1 MGRADHDQGE
11 AGQGPARRRRWP
23 RAVLWLALCLV
34 LAGPVALGGIW
45 LRLGLSPLR
54 LPDAVTAEVAARL
67 DAAMTANGVTL
78 EAIELARHE
87 PGRLDLRLVGI
98 RLTDRDRDGALR
110 AAFPE
115 VTATLSTAALVRGRL
130 HPVGVSLSDAGLR
143 LSRDAE
149 GRIDLALMAG
159 EGAEAIAL
167 SETLAR
173 LDRMFASPVF
183 ADLEG
188 VKATGLTLDMAD
200 AMTGQ
205 ILRVREAR
213 MQLDRTEAGLTVTL
227 GGALE
232 GSRDATLDIA
242 LSRISA
248 SGQTDVAIV
257 FDNLAARDVA
267 TVGPAL
273 AWLDLMRAPISGQI
287 GGVLGDDGSL
297 GDLRA
302 LLEIGPGQVRPADG
316 ALPLP
321 FDRMAST
328 IRYEA
333 ATRRVWFDSLSL
345 EAPGLSLEAE
355 GQADAAPDGTS
366 YTAQFRLRD
375 MRAALPELYPQ
386 GLALDRAMVDLRLAL
401 APALRVEIGQAVI
414 EDGDLRLSA
423 RGEVL
428 AVEGGVAVA
437 LDAHLPGGNLREILP
452 YWPEALAGRTRGW
465 IEERL
470 LEGQVSGV
478 DVALRARPGAM
489 PDYEMSLDFEGVR
502 LLALPEMPPIE
513 GGAGYLRLR
522 GAEFV
527 LRLDE
532 GQMWREGGL
541 AVALDGSRMH
551 IADTR
556 QRGAEA
562 VFDLSLAGE
571 LQDLLSIL
579 TRPPVRLFQNGT
591 MTPERIGT
599 GGVVAEARIETRLM
613 RQEGLG
619 DTRFAVRAEVGGLVS
634 DGLVPGRRLSAERLA
649 VTVDPE
655 GIAVSGAAEFDGVPL
670 NGRWT
675 RALGP
680 GAEAVSRVE
689 ARAMLSRARLAALG
703 LDLPEWMLRGEAEA
717 GIDLSLPDGAAPV
730 LRVTSDLEGMGLA
743 LPPLG
748 WRLEPGARGVL
759 EAELRLG
766 DDPAV
771 TRLMVQGA
779 GLDLSGRVVLAEG
792 GGFDRLEAQRFALG
806 DWIDVTGAVIGQGA
820 GRPVAIRVD
829 GGRMDLR
836 GAPQGGGA
844 APGSGGGP
852 ITARLDR
859 LQVSAG
865 IALTGVSADL
875 TSEGG
880 LSGQFA
886 GQVNGQA
893 PITGTLVATETGPAV
908 RIRAEDGGAVLRAA
922 EVFRSAHGGAME
934 LVLQATGAT
943 GTYDG
948 TLSIDS
954 PRLRNAPVMA
964 ELLNLISVV
973 GLLEQLSGE
982 GINLGEVDARFRL
995 TPAQV
1000 ILSQGTAVGP
1010 SLGLSM
1016 DGTYD
1021 LARRSLEM
1029 QGVVSPLYVVNGLIG
1044 AIFAP
1049 RREGLFGF
1057 SYRLTGQAENPQ
1069 VFVNPLSILTPGVF
1083 RDIFRSPPP
1092 DLSGN

>member
-1 MGRADHDQGE
+1 MGRADHDRGE
-11 AGQGPARRRRWP
+11 AGRDPFRRRLWP
-23 RAVLWLALCLV
+23 LALLWLVVVMV
-34 LAGPVALGGIW
+34 LAGPVALGGLW
-45 LRLGLSPLR
+45 LRLGMSPLR
-54 LPDAVTAEVAARL
+54 LPEAVTAEIAARI
-67 DAAMTANGVTL
+67 DAAMTVNGVTL

-98 RLTDRDRDGALR
+98 RLTDTDRDGALR
-110 AAFPE
+110 AAFPD

-130 HPVGVSLSDAGLR
+130 HPVGVHIADAGLR
-143 LSRDAE
+143 LRRDAE

-159 EGAEAIAL
+159 EGAEPVAL
-167 SETLAR
+167 SVTLAR
-173 LDRMFASPVF
+173 IDRMFANPVF
-183 ADLEG
+183 EDLEG
-188 VKATGLTLDMAD
+188 VRATGLTLDMAD

-205 ILRVREAR
+205 ILRVRGAR
-213 MQLDRTEAGLTVTL
+213 MQLDRTEAGLAVTL

-232 GSRDATLDIA
+232 GSREATIDIA
-242 LSRISA
+242 LSRLRA
-248 SGQTDVAIV
+248 SGETELAFV

-267 TVGPAL
+267 TAGPAL
-273 AWLDLMRAPISGQI
+273 AWLDLMRAPISGRI
-287 GGVLGDDGSL
+287 GGALGDDGSL
-297 GDLRA
+297 GDLQAR
-302 LLEIGPGQVRPADG
+302 LEIGPGQLRQGDG

-333 ATRRVWFDSLSL
+333 ASRRVWFDSLSL

-366 YTAQFRLRD
+366 YTAQFRMRD
-375 MRAALPELYPQ
+375 LRAALPELYPQ

-465 IEERL
+465 IAERVL
-470 LEGQVSGV
+470 AGDLRGV
-478 DVALRARPGAM
+478 DFALRARPDAM
-489 PDYEMSLDFEGVR
+489 PDYELSLDFEGVR

-522 GAEFV
+522 GPEFV

-541 AVALDGSRMH
+541 AVALDGSSMQ

-556 QRGAEA
+556 QRGPDA

-571 LQDLLSIL
+571 LQDVLSVL

-599 GGVVAEARIETRLM
+599 GGVTAQARIETRLM

-619 DTRFAVRAEVGGLVS
+619 NTRFAVSAEVGGLVS
-634 DGLVPGRRLSAERLA
+634 EGLVPGRRLSAERLA

-655 GIAVSGAAEFDGVPL
+655 RIEITGAAEFDGVPL
-670 NGRWT
+670 SGRWA

-689 ARAMLSRARLAALG
+689 ARAMLSRERLSGLG
-703 LDLPEWMLRGEAEA
+703 LALPDWMVRGEAEA
-717 GIDLSLPDGAAPV
+717 EISLSLPDGAAPV
-730 LRVTSDLEGMGLA
+730 LRVASRLEGMGLA

-748 WRLEPGARGVL
+748 WRLEPGARGLL
-759 EAELRLG
+759 EAEVRLG

-771 TRLMVQGA
+771 TRLAVAGA
-779 GLDLSGRVVLAEG
+779 GLDLLGRVVLAEG
-792 GGFDRLEAQRFALG
+792 GRFDRLEAERFSLG
-806 DWIDVTGAVIGQGA
+806 DWIDVTGAVIAQG
-820 GRPVAIRVD
+820 RNVAIRID
-829 GGRMDLR
+829 GGRVDLR
-836 GAPQGGGA
+836 GAPQQGGGA
-844 APGSGGGP
+844 AAGEGGP

-859 LQVSAG
+859 LQVSEG
-865 IALTGVSADL
+865 IALTGLSADL
-875 TSEGG
+875 TSVGG

-893 PITGTLVATETGPAV
+893 PITGTLLATATGPAV
-908 RIRAEDGGAVLRAA
+908 RIRAADGGAVLRAA
-922 EVFRSAHGGAME
+922 EVFRTAYGGEME
-934 LVLQATGAT
+934 LVLQGTGAP

-948 TLSIDS
+948 TLSIES
-954 PRLRNAPVMA
+954 PRLRDAPVMA